1 MSISAPPPSRP
12 ASDGRHRAAHALGRA
27 VGRLTTPSDVPLYC
41 PDLYSVAAIRDPYP
55 HYAAMRALG
64 PVVWLPK
71 QKLYALP
78 GYAEVKAVLRDNDT
92 FRSGGGVALNPIS
105 RFVGKRSFLM
115 LDGSEHDRVRK
126 LTAHRLIPRTLRPLQ
141 TQIDDLA
148 EDTVRAAVANGRVD
162 GVRDIALRLPLRVV
176 PDLVGWPEREREH
189 LVEWA
194 GATFDLL
201 GPFNSLALRSSGNVV
216 SMLAFVHRLARRRG
230 VLPGSMADE
239 VIQAIDNGDMKQSQL
254 PSVFIDYLAP
264 SIDTTASAI
273 AAALWLFARNPD
285 QWQILQR
292 DPTRVPNAVN
302 EIVRME
308 SSVRAFGRRAERDT
322 DIAGTRIPAGSRVLV
337 MFASANR
344 DERAWSDPDRFDV
357 TRDASRQLGF
367 GHGVH
372 ACAGQGLA
380 RMETEAMLHSL
391 VRHVD
396 RIELDGPPELV
407 VNNVIR
413 RFDTLPL
420 HLIQRRGPHAQ
431 LPH

>member
-1 MSISAPPPSRP
+1 VTISSPPPSGA
-12 ASDGRHRAAHALGRA
+12 ASVARLRDAHIWRRAIGGLK
-27 VGRLTTPSDVPLYC
+27 TPGDVPVYR
-41 PDLYSVAAIRDPYP
+41 PDLYSEAAIRNPYP
-55 HYAAMRALG
+55 HYAAMRVLG

-78 GYAEVKAVLRDNDT
+78 RYAEVKAVLRDDDT
-92 FRSGGGVALNPIS
+92 FRSSGGVALNTIS
-105 RFVGKRSFLM
+105 RFVGRRSFLM

-126 LTAHRLIPRTLRPLQ
+126 LSAHRLIPRALRPLQ
-141 TQIDDLA
+141 MQIDDLA
-148 EDTVRAAVANGRVD
+148 EQTVRAAVANVRVD

-189 LVEWA
+189 LVKWA

-201 GPFNSLALRSSGNVV
+201 GPFNSLAVRSSGNVL
-216 SMLAFVHRLARRRG
+216 SMLAFVHRLARRRN
-230 VLPGSMADE
+230 VLPGSMAHE
-239 VIQAIDNGDMKQSQL
+239 VVQAIEEGAMKQSQL

-292 DPTRVPNAVN
+292 DAARIPNAVN

-308 SSVRAFGRRAERDT
+308 SAVRAFGRRAERDT
-322 DIAGTRIPAGSRVLV
+322 EIAGTRIPAGSRVLV

-344 DERAWSDPDRFDV
+344 DERVWSDPDRFDI

-380 RMETEAMLHSL
+380 RMETEAMLRSL
-391 VRHVD
+391 LRHVD
-396 RIELDGPPELV
+396 RIELDGAPELAL
-407 VNNVIR
+407 NNVIR
-413 RFDTLPL
+413 RFETLPL
-420 HLIQRRGPHAQ
+420 HLVPKGSR
-431 LPH
+431 

>member
-1 MSISAPPPSRP
+1 MTTSFPP
-12 ASDGRHRAAHALGRA
+12 AFGRRL
-27 VGRLTTPSDVPLYC
+27 VGRLADAHIWRRVMGGVKMPTDVPVY
-41 PDLYSVAAIRDPYP
+41 PADLYSENVIRDPYP

-78 GYAEVKAVLRDNDT
+78 RYAEVKAVLRDDDT
-92 FRSGGGVALNPIS
+92 FRSGGGVALNTIS
-105 RFVGKRSFLM
+105 RTVGRRSFLM

-126 LTAHRLIPRTLRPLQ
+126 LTAHRLIPRGLRPLQ

-148 EDTVRAAVANGRVD
+148 EETVRAAVANGGVD
-162 GVRDIALRLPLRVV
+162 GVRDIALRLPLQVV
-176 PDLVGWPEREREH
+176 PDLVGWPEGDREH
-189 LVEWA
+189 LVKWA
-194 GATFDLL
+194 AATFDLL
-201 GPFNSLALRSSGNVV
+201 GPFNSVAVRSSGNVL
-216 SMLAFVHRLARRRG
+216 SMLAFVHRLARRRN
-230 VLPGSMADE
+230 VIPGSMAHE
-239 VIQAIDNGDMKQSQL
+239 VVQAIEEGAMKQSQL

-285 QWQILQR
+285 QWQMLQR
-292 DPTRVPNAVN
+292 DPARIANAVN

-322 DIAGTRIPAGSRVLV
+322 EIAGIRIPAGSRVLV

-344 DERAWSDPDRFDV
+344 DERVWSDPDRFDI

-380 RMETEAMLHSL
+380 RMEIEAMLRSL
-391 VRHVD
+391 LRHVD
-396 RIELDGPPELV
+396 GIELDGAPELAL
-407 VNNVIR
+407 NNVIR
-413 RFDTLPL
+413 RFETLPL
-420 HLIQRRGPHAQ
+420 HLVPKGKVASC
-431 LPH
+431 

>member
-1 MSISAPPPSRP
+1 M
-12 ASDGRHRAAHALGRA
+12 GG
-27 VGRLTTPSDVPLYC
+27 VTTPRDVPVYDA
-41 PDLYSVAAIRDPYP
+41 DLYSVAAIRDPYP
-55 HYAAMRALG
+55 HYARMRALG

-71 QKLYALP
+71 QRLYALP
-78 GYAEVKAVLRDNDT
+78 RYAEVKAALRDSDT
-92 FRSGGGVALNPIS
+92 FRSSDGVALNPIS
-105 RFVGKRSFLM
+105 RRLGNRSFLM
-115 LDGSEHDRVRK
+115 LDGPEHDRVRK
-126 LTAHRLIPRTLRPLQ
+126 LTAHRMIPRALRPLQ

-148 EDTVRAAVANGRVD
+148 EGTVRAAVAKGTVD
-162 GVRDIALRLPLRVV
+162 GVRDIALALPLSVV
-176 PDLVGWPEREREH
+176 PDLVGWPKDQREH

-201 GPFNSLALRSSGNVV
+201 GPYNRMALRSSARAVA
-216 SMLAFVHRLARRRG
+216 MLAFVHRLARRRG

-239 VIQAIDNGDMKQSQL
+239 VIQAIDRNEMEQSQL

-273 AAALWLFARNPD
+273 AAALWLFALNPQ
-285 QWQILQR
+285 QWQTLKR
-292 DPTRVPNAVN
+292 EPARVPNAVN

-308 SSVRAFGRRAERDT
+308 SSVRAFGRRADRDT
-322 DIAGTRIPAGSRVLV
+322 DIAGTRMAAGSRVLV

-344 DERAWSDPDRFDV
+344 DERVWSEPDRFDI

-380 RMETEAMLHSL
+380 RAETEAMLRSL
-391 VRHVD
+391 LHHVE
-396 RIELDGPPELV
+396 RIDLDGTPRLAL
-407 VNNVIR
+407 NNVIR

-420 HLIQRRGPHAQ
+420 RLVPTTAG
-431 LPH
+431 

>member
-1 MSISAPPPSRP
+1 MK
-12 ASDGRHRAAHALGRA
+12 
-27 VGRLTTPSDVPLYC
+27 TPTDVPVYRA
-41 PDLYSVAAIRDPYP
+41 DLYSKAAIRDPYP

-78 GYAEVKAVLRDNDT
+78 RYAEVKAVLRDDDT

-105 RFVGKRSFLM
+105 RTVGRRSFLM

-126 LTAHRLIPRTLRPLQ
+126 LSAHRLIPRALRPLQ
-141 TQIDDLA
+141 MQIDDLA
-148 EDTVRAAVANGRVD
+148 EETVRAAVANGRAD

-176 PDLVGWPEREREH
+176 PDLVGWPEHEREH
-189 LVEWA
+189 LVKWA
-194 GATFDLL
+194 SATFDLL
-201 GPFNSLALRSSGNVV
+201 GPFNRLALRSSGNVL
-216 SMLAFVHRLARRRG
+216 SMLAFVHRLARRRN
-230 VLPGSMADE
+230 VIPGSIAHE
-239 VIQAIDNGDMKQSQL
+239 VVQAIEEGAMKQSQL

-273 AAALWLFARNPD
+273 AAALWLFARNPE

-292 DPTRVPNAVN
+292 DPAQIPNAVN

-308 SSVRAFGRRAERDT
+308 SAVRAFGRRAERDT
-322 DIAGTRIPAGSRVLV
+322 EIEGIRIPAGSRVLV

-344 DERAWSDPDRFDV
+344 DERVWSDPDRFDI

-380 RMETEAMLHSL
+380 RMETEAVLRSL

-396 RIELDGPPELV
+396 GIELDGAPELAL
-407 VNNVIR
+407 NNVIR
-413 RFDTLPL
+413 RFEALPL
-420 HLIQRRGPHAQ
+420 HLVPKGSR
-431 LPH
+431 

>member
-1 MSISAPPPSRP
+1 MG
-12 ASDGRHRAAHALGRA
+12 DGG
-27 VGRLTTPSDVPLYC
+27 VKTPTDVPVYRA
-41 PDLYSVAAIRDPYP
+41 DLYSRSAIGDPYP
-55 HYAAMRALG
+55 HYATMRALG

-78 GYAEVKAVLRDNDT
+78 RYAEVKAVLRDDDT
-92 FRSGGGVALNPIS
+92 FRSGGGVALNTIS
-105 RFVGKRSFLM
+105 RTVGRRSFLL

-126 LTAHRLIPRTLRPLQ
+126 LTAHRLMPRALRPLQ

-148 EDTVRAAVANGRVD
+148 DQTVRAAVANGGVD
-162 GVRDIALRLPLRVV
+162 GIRDIALRLPLQVV

-189 LVEWA
+189 LVKWA

-201 GPFNSLALRSSGNVV
+201 GPFSSVAVRSSGNVL
-216 SMLAFVHRLARRRG
+216 SMLAFVHRLARRRN
-230 VLPGSMADE
+230 VIPGSMAHE
-239 VIQAIDNGDMKQSQL
+239 VVQAIEAGAMKQSQL

-264 SIDTTASAI
+264 SIDTTVSAI
-273 AAALWLFARNPD
+273 GAALWLFALNAD

-292 DPTRVPNAVN
+292 DPARIPNAVN

-308 SSVRAFGRRAERDT
+308 SAVRAFGRRAVRDT
-322 DIAGTRIPAGSRVLV
+322 EIEGIRIPAGSRVLV

-344 DERAWSDPDRFDV
+344 DERAWIDPDRFDI

-380 RMETEAMLHSL
+380 RMETEAMLRSL
-391 VRHVD
+391 LRHVD
-396 RIELDGPPELV
+396 GIELDGAPELAL
-407 VNNVIR
+407 NNVIR
-413 RFDTLPL
+413 RFETLPL
-420 HLIQRRGPHAQ
+420 HLVPKGSKA
-431 LPH
+431 

>member
-1 MSISAPPPSRP
+1 MGGSKAPGNVP
-12 ASDGRHRAAHALGRA
+12 AYR
-27 VGRLTTPSDVPLYC
+27 

-55 HYAAMRALG
+55 HYAVMRALG

-78 GYAEVKAVLRDNDT
+78 RYAEVKAVLRDYDT
-92 FRSGGGVALNPIS
+92 FRSGGGVALNTIS
-105 RFVGKRSFLM
+105 RTVGRRSFLM

-126 LTAHRLIPRTLRPLQ
+126 LTAHRLIPRALRSLQ

-148 EDTVRAAVANGRVD
+148 EDTVRAALAQGGVD
-162 GVRDIALRLPLRVV
+162 GVRDIALRLPLQVV

-189 LVEWA
+189 LVKWA

-201 GPFNSLALRSSGNVV
+201 GPFNRLAVRSSGNVL
-216 SMLAFVHRLARRRG
+216 SMLAFVHRLARRRN
-230 VLPGSMADE
+230 VIPGSMADE
-239 VIQAIDNGDMKQSQL
+239 LVQAIDEGAMKPSQL

-273 AAALWLFARNPD
+273 SAALWLFARNPD
-285 QWQILQR
+285 QWQILQC
-292 DPTRVPNAVN
+292 DPARIPNAVN

-308 SSVRAFGRRAERDT
+308 SAVRAFGRRAERDT
-322 DIAGTRIPAGSRVLV
+322 EIAGTRIPTGSRVLV

-344 DERAWSDPDRFDV
+344 DERVWSDPDRFDI

-380 RMETEAMLHSL
+380 RMETEAMLRSL
-391 VRHVD
+391 LRHVD
-396 RIELDGPPELV
+396 YIELHGAPELA

-413 RFDTLPL
+413 RFESLPL
-420 HLIQRRGPHAQ
+420 RLIPKG
-431 LPH
+431 

>member
-1 MSISAPPPSRP
+1 MGGVKTPTDAPVY
-12 ASDGRHRAAHALGRA
+12 RA
-27 VGRLTTPSDVPLYC
+27 
-41 PDLYSVAAIRDPYP
+41 DLYSKTAIRDPYP

-78 GYAEVKAVLRDNDT
+78 RYAEVKAVLRDDDT
-92 FRSGGGVALNPIS
+92 FRSGGGVALNTIS
-105 RFVGKRSFLM
+105 RTVGRRSFLM
-115 LDGSEHDRVRK
+115 LDGSEHDRIRK
-126 LTAHRLIPRTLRPLQ
+126 LTAHRLIPRALRQLQ

-148 EDTVRAAVANGRVD
+148 EETVRAAVANGGVD
-162 GVRDIALRLPLRVV
+162 GVRDIALRLPLQVV

-189 LVEWA
+189 LVQWA

-201 GPFNSLALRSSGNVV
+201 GPFNSLAVRSSGNVL
-216 SMLAFVHRLARRRG
+216 SMLAFVHRLARRRN
-230 VLPGSMADE
+230 VIPGSMAHE
-239 VIQAIDNGDMKQSQL
+239 VVQAIEEGAMKQSQL

-285 QWQILQR
+285 QWQILRR
-292 DPTRVPNAVN
+292 DPARIPNAVN
-302 EIVRME
+302 EVVRME
-308 SSVRAFGRRAERDT
+308 SAVRAFGRRAERDT
-322 DIAGTRIPAGSRVLV
+322 EIEGIRIPAGSRVLV

-344 DERAWSDPDRFDV
+344 DERVWSDPDRFDI

-380 RMETEAMLHSL
+380 RMETEAILRSL
-391 VRHVD
+391 LRHVD
-396 RIELDGPPELV
+396 GIELDGAPELAL
-407 VNNVIR
+407 NNVIR
-413 RFDTLPL
+413 RFETLPL
-420 HLIQRRGPHAQ
+420 RL
-431 LPH
+431 LPKR

>member
-1 MSISAPPPSRP
+1 MKTSSQPRSGAVS
-12 ASDGRHRAAHALGRA
+12 
-27 VGRLTTPSDVPLYC
+27 VGRLRDAHIWRRATGGVKTPTDVPVYRA
-41 PDLYSVAAIRDPYP
+41 DLYSETAIRDPYP

-71 QKLYALP
+71 QKLYALAR
-78 GYAEVKAVLRDNDT
+78 YAEVKAVLRDADT
-92 FRSGGGVALNPIS
+92 FRSGGGVALNTIS
-105 RFVGKRSFLM
+105 RTVGRRSFLM
-115 LDGSEHDRVRK
+115 LDGSDHDRVRK
-126 LTAHRLIPRTLRPLQ
+126 LTAHRLIPRALRQLQ

-148 EDTVRAAVANGRVD
+148 EETVRAAVANDGVD
-162 GVRDIALRLPLRVV
+162 GVRDIALRLPLQVV

-189 LVEWA
+189 LVQWA

-201 GPFNSLALRSSGNVV
+201 GPFNSLAVRSSGNVL
-216 SMLAFVHRLARRRG
+216 SMLAFVHRLARRRN
-230 VLPGSMADE
+230 VIPGSMAHE
-239 VIQAIDNGDMKQSQL
+239 VVQAIEEGAMKQSQL

-285 QWQILQR
+285 QWQMLQR
-292 DPTRVPNAVN
+292 DPARIPNAVN

-308 SSVRAFGRRAERDT
+308 SAVRAFGRRAERDT
-322 DIAGTRIPAGSRVLV
+322 EIEGIRIPAGSRVLV

-344 DERAWSDPDRFDV
+344 DERVWSDPDRFDI

-380 RMETEAMLHSL
+380 RMETEAILRSL
-391 VRHVD
+391 LRHVD
-396 RIELDGPPELV
+396 GIELEGAPELAL
-407 VNNVIR
+407 NNVIR
-413 RFDTLPL
+413 RFETLPL
-420 HLIQRRGPHAQ
+420 HLVPKR
-431 LPH
+431 

>member
-1 MSISAPPPSRP
+1 MTISAPPPSRA
-12 ASDGRHRAAHALGRA
+12 ASAGRRSAAHRWRRA
-27 VGRLTTPSDVPLYC
+27 VRRLTAPRDVPVYR
-41 PDLYSVAAIRDPYP
+41 PDLYSLAAIRDPYP

-64 PVVWLPK
+64 SVVWLPE
-71 QKLYALP
+71 QKVYALAR
-78 GYAEVKAVLRDNDT
+78 YADVRAVLRDDDT

-105 RFVGKRSFLM
+105 RLVGKRSFLM
-115 LDGSEHDRVRK
+115 LDGAEHDRVRK
-126 LTAHRLIPRTLRPLQ
+126 LTAHRLLPRELRPLQ
-141 TQIDDLA
+141 AQVDDLA
-148 EDTVRAAVANGRVD
+148 EDTVRAATANSRVD
-162 GVRDIALRLPLRVV
+162 GVRDVALRLPLRVV
-176 PDLVGWPEREREH
+176 PDLVGWPERDRDH

-201 GPFNSLALRSSGNVV
+201 GPFNRLAVRSSGNVV
-216 SMLAFVHRLARRRG
+216 SMLMFVHRLARCRG

-239 VIQAIDNGDMKQSQL
+239 VIAAIDKGEMKRSQL

-285 QWQILQR
+285 QWQTLQR
-292 DPTRVPNAVN
+292 DPTRIPNAVN
-302 EIVRME
+302 EVVRME

-322 DIAGTRIPAGSRVLV
+322 EIAGTRIPAGSRMLV
-337 MFASANR
+337 IFASANR
-344 DERAWSDPDRFDV
+344 DDRAWSHPDRFDI

-380 RMETEAMLHSL
+380 RMETEAMLRSL
-391 VRHVD
+391 LRHVD
-396 RIELDGPPELV
+396 HIELDGAPELA

-413 RFDTLPL
+413 RFETLPL
-420 HLIQRRGPHAQ
+420 RLVPKSSG
-431 LPH
+431 

>member
-1 MSISAPPPSRP
+1 MDQQNWCIQTLAPRSPRRNDGHMTISAQPPSRA
-12 ASDGRHRAAHALGRA
+12 ASDGRLSAPHLWRRA
-27 VGRLTTPSDVPLYC
+27 VRGLTAPSDVPAYH

-78 GYAEVKAVLRDNDT
+78 RYAEVKAVLRDNDT

-126 LTAHRLIPRTLRPLQ
+126 LTAHRLIPRALRPLQ

-201 GPFNSLALRSSGNVV
+201 GPFNSLAVRSSGNVV

-239 VIQAIDNGDMKQSQL
+239 VIAAIDRRRDEAVATSLRLHRLSGALHRHHGKCNRRGTVALRAK
-254 PSVFIDYLAP
+254 PGSVA
-264 SIDTTASAI
+264 DT
-273 AAALWLFARNPD
+273 AARPHSGTEC
-285 QWQILQR
+285 R
-292 DPTRVPNAVN
+292 
-302 EIVRME
+302 
-308 SSVRAFGRRAERDT
+308 ERDRPHG
-322 DIAGTRIPAGSRVLV
+322 ILGPG
-337 MFASANR
+337 F
-344 DERAWSDPDRFDV
+344 RAPCR
-357 TRDASRQLGF
+357 A
-367 GHGVH
+367 
-372 ACAGQGLA
+372 
-380 RMETEAMLHSL
+380 
-391 VRHVD
+391 
-396 RIELDGPPELV
+396 
-407 VNNVIR
+407 
-413 RFDTLPL
+413 
-420 HLIQRRGPHAQ
+420 
-431 LPH
+431 

>member
-1 MSISAPPPSRP
+1 MR
-12 ASDGRHRAAHALGRA
+12 RA
-27 VGRLTTPSDVPLYC
+27 VAGVATPADVPVY
-41 PDLYSVAAIRDPYP
+41 PADVYSAAAIRDPYP
-55 HYAAMRALG
+55 HYARMRALG

-78 GYAEVKAVLRDNDT
+78 RYAEVKAALRDSDT
-92 FRSGGGVALNPIS
+92 FRSSGGVALNPIS
-105 RFVGKRSFLM
+105 RRLGRRSFLM
-115 LDGSEHDRVRK
+115 LDGAEHDRVRK
-126 LTAHRLIPRTLRPLQ
+126 LTAHRMIPRALRPLQ
-141 TQIDDLA
+141 AQIDDLA
-148 EDTVRAAVANGRVD
+148 EDTVRAAVARGAVD
-162 GVRDIALRLPLRVV
+162 GVRDIALALPLSVV
-176 PDLVGWPEREREH
+176 PDLVGWPEDEREH

-201 GPFNSLALRSSGNVV
+201 GPYNTLALRSSRRVV
-216 SMLAFVHRLARRRG
+216 AMLAFVHRLARRRG
-230 VLPGSMADE
+230 VLPGSMAAE
-239 VIQAIDNGDMKQSQL
+239 VIEAIDRNEMPQSQL

-273 AAALWLFARNPD
+273 AAALWLFALNPQ
-285 QWQILQR
+285 QWQTLR
-292 DPTRVPNAVN
+292 REPARVPNAVN

-344 DERAWSDPDRFDV
+344 DERVWRDPDSFDI
-357 TRDASRQLGF
+357 TRDASRQIGF

-380 RMETEAMLHSL
+380 RAETEAMLRSL
-391 VRHVD
+391 LRHVE
-396 RIELDGPPELV
+396 RIELDGTPQLV
-407 VNNVIR
+407 RNNVIR

-420 HLIQRRGPHAQ
+420 RLVPRTS
-431 LPH
+431 L